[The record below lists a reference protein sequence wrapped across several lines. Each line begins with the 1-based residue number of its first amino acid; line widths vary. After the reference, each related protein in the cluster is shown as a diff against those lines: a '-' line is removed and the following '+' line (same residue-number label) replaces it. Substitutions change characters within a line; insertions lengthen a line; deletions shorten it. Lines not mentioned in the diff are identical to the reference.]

1 MSIRHML
8 FDLDG
13 TLLPMVQDEF
23 VRFYMPLLA
32 KSYIQAGVEVDPKG
46 FIGAVWKGYE
56 AMVKN
61 DGTRTNREAF
71 WSYMEDILPTSTE
84 ESEALALRF
93 YERDFN
99 QAIRSTSPSPL
110 SDQIVKTAK
119 ERGLHTY
126 LATNPVFPRC
136 ATLNRIRWAGMEA
149 DDFEL
154 ITTYEDNSY
163 CKPNVEYFRTVLD
176 EMKLDPA
183 ECIMVGN
190 DVEEDGCAAALGMD
204 AVLLTPE
211 SSNPLYRRAIRVSMG
226 TVFQIPWT
234 FFKKNTWP
242 EEGIRLLKEL
252 GFRTAALALRED
264 SIGIDDQKLRS
275 EEKLAVILGTEGDG
289 LASSTIA
296 DCDYTVRI
304 PMSHGVD
311 SLNVAAASA
320 VAFWE
325 VRTGSA
331 ATKS

>member
-32 KSYIQAGVEVDPKG
+32 KSYIQAGVEVDPKE

-71 WSYMEDILPTSTE
+71 WSYMEDILPISTE
-84 ESEALALRF
+84 NSEALAVRF
-93 YERDFN
+93 YEGDFN

-190 DVEEDGCAAALGMD
+190 DVEEDLVIRQLGVRTYLVTDTM
-204 AVLLTPE
+204 E
-211 SSNPLYRRAIRVSMG
+211 N
-226 TVFQIPWT
+226 
-234 FFKKNTWP
+234 KKNLPIHTDYM
-242 EEGIRLLKEL
+242 GSLKDLLE
-252 GFRTAALALRED
+252 F
-264 SIGIDDQKLRS
+264 
-275 EEKLAVILGTEGDG
+275 
-289 LASSTIA
+289 
-296 DCDYTVRI
+296 
-304 PMSHGVD
+304 
-311 SLNVAAASA
+311 
-320 VAFWE
+320 
-325 VRTGSA
+325 VRTMPID
-331 ATKS
+331 

>member
-32 KSYIQAGVEVDPKG
+32 KSYIQAGVEVEPKG

-190 DVEEDGCAAALGMD
+190 DVEEDLVIRQLGVRTYLVTDTM
-204 AVLLTPE
+204 E
-211 SSNPLYRRAIRVSMG
+211 N
-226 TVFQIPWT
+226 
-234 FFKKNTWP
+234 KKNLPIHTDYM
-242 EEGIRLLKEL
+242 GSLKDLLE
-252 GFRTAALALRED
+252 F
-264 SIGIDDQKLRS
+264 
-275 EEKLAVILGTEGDG
+275 
-289 LASSTIA
+289 
-296 DCDYTVRI
+296 
-304 PMSHGVD
+304 
-311 SLNVAAASA
+311 
-320 VAFWE
+320 
-325 VRTGSA
+325 VRTMPID
-331 ATKS
+331 